1 LILDE
6 FQLMSKDTWDAVG
19 APMLLDNDGD
29 AIFIYTPPSLHSRS
43 ASKADDPQYAA
54 KMFKKAR
61 ELMNGGST
69 RWAAFHFTSMD
80 NPHLSKEA
88 LEDIVTDMSS
98 LSYRMEILAEDI
110 DEAPGA
116 LWTRAMIEDHRVMSA
131 PEELHRIVVA
141 VDPSTTST
149 GDEAGI
155 IVCGKLKDEGYV
167 LADYSLQGSPLT
179 WARKAVKAYHDHK
192 ANLIVAEKNQ
202 GGEMVE
208 TTIHQVD
215 PDVPVKLVHASKGKQ
230 ARAEPISAKAEKGK
244 IHHVGSFPLLEDE
257 LCLWQPGDPSP
268 SRLDACVW
276 GMTELIGK
284 QAFDSMDLDEVLS

>member
-1 LILDE
+1 
-6 FQLMSKDTWDAVG
+6 
-19 APMLLDNDGD
+19 MLLDNNGD

-54 KMFKKAR
+54 KTFKKAM

-88 LEDIVTDMSS
+88 LEDITMDMSS
-98 LSYRMEILAEDI
+98 VSYRMEILAEDL

-116 LWTRAMIEDHRVMSA
+116 LWTRKTIDDYRLVTA
-131 PEELHRIVVA
+131 PKQFHRIVVA
-141 VDPSTTST
+141 LDPSASST
-149 GDEAGI
+149 GNEAGI
-155 IVCGKLKDEGYV
+155 IVCGKLGEEGYV
-167 LADYSLQGSPLT
+167 LADCSLQGSPLT
-179 WARKAVKAYHDHK
+179 WAKAAVKAYHDWE
-192 ANLIVAEKNQ
+192 ADLIVAEKNQ
-202 GGEMVE
+202 GGQMVE

-215 PDVPVKLVHASKGKQ
+215 PDVPVKLVHASRGKH

-244 IHHVGSFPLLEDE
+244 IHHVGDFPLLEDE
-257 LCLWQPGDPSP
+257 LCLWQPGDDSP
-268 SRLDACVW
+268 NRLDAMVW

-284 QAFDSMDLDEVLS
+284 QAFEGLDLEGVLS

>member
-1 LILDE
+1 MDE

-19 APMLLDNDGD
+19 APMLLDNNGD

-54 KMFKKAR
+54 KMFRKAQK
-61 ELMNGGST
+61 LMNGGST

-80 NPHLSKEA
+80 NPHLSREA
-88 LEDIVTDMSS
+88 LEEITEDMSS
-98 LSYRMEILAEDI
+98 LAYRMEVLAEDI

-116 LWTRAMIEDHRVMSA
+116 LWTRKMIEDYRITAA

-141 VDPSTTST
+141 VDPSGSST

-155 IVCGKLKDEGYV
+155 VVCGKRKDEGFV
-167 LADYSLQGSPLT
+167 LADHSLQGSPLT
-179 WARKAVKAYHDHK
+179 WAKKAVQAYYDHK
-192 ANLIVAEKNQ
+192 ADLIVAEKNQ
-202 GGEMVE
+202 GGDMVE

-215 PDVPVKLVHASKGKQ
+215 PDVPVKLVHASRGKQ

-257 LCLWQPGDPSP
+257 MALWIPGDPSP
-268 SRLDACVW
+268 SRLDSLVW

-284 QAFDSMDLDEVLS
+284 QAFDGMDLDGVLS

>member
-1 LILDE
+1 
-6 FQLMSKDTWDAVG
+6 
-19 APMLLDNDGD
+19 MLLDNNGN
-29 AIFIYTPPSLHSRS
+29 AVFIYTPPSLRSRS
-43 ASKADDPQYAA
+43 ASKARDPQHAA

-88 LEDIVTDMSS
+88 LEDITEDMSS
-98 LSYRMEILAEDI
+98 LAYRMEILAEDI

-116 LWTRAMIEDHRVMSA
+116 LWTRKMIEDNRVTSA
-131 PEELHRIVVA
+131 PEQLHRIVVA

-149 GDEAGI
+149 GEEAGI
-155 IVCGKLKDEGYV
+155 VVCGKRGDEGYV
-167 LADYSLQGSPLT
+167 LADESLQGSPLT
-179 WARKAVKAYHDHK
+179 WAKTAVQAYHDHE
-192 ANLIVAEKNQ
+192 ADLIVAEKNQ

-215 PDVPVKLVHASKGKQ
+215 PDVPVKLVHASRGKQ
-230 ARAEPISAKAEKGK
+230 ARAEPISAKTEKGK

-257 LCLWQPGDPSP
+257 LCLWIPGDPSP
-268 SRLDACVW
+268 NRLDAKVW

-284 QAFDSMDLDEVLS
+284 QAFDSMDLDGVLS